1 LAELVN
7 AGNCS
12 ITAADYPLAPEYTY
26 KDSFAMILALYQQML
41 TTAHS
46 DDIIIMGDSSGGGF
60 ALALAQK
67 IKEEQLAQP
76 SLILLLSPWLDITL
90 TNPDIEAIERADP
103 FLEKESLRQAGKLYA
118 GKTNPQDYMLSPING
133 PLEGLGRIIVFAG
146 TKEILVADTRKLNAM
161 AKMNGLDLIYY
172 EYPDMVHAW
181 MFLSF
186 PEARKAKRQI
196 IDLIAA
202 R

>member
-1 LAELVN
+1 
-7 AGNCS
+7 
-12 ITAADYPLAPEYTY
+12 
-26 KDSFAMILALYQQML
+26 MILALYQQML